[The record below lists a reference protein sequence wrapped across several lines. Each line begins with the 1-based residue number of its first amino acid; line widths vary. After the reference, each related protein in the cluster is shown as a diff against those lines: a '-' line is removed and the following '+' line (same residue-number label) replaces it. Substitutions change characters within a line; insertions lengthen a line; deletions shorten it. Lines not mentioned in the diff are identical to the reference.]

1 MEVNCPIGE
10 RHFLEIFPLREAEVI
25 YWEGEAGG
33 ILEDRGRQRWELR
46 ERQRP
51 LISHR
56 ELGISLSKLQEP
68 HADTPIIRV

>member
-33 ILEDRGRQRWELR
+33 NIRRQGKTEMGA
-46 ERQRP
+46 EGETKASD
-51 LISHR
+51 I
-56 ELGISLSKLQEP
+56 
-68 HADTPIIRV
+68 T